1 MNAEE
6 KRKFLELKLDLEMTQ
21 ITVDQLKTRL
31 LSAETALEERDQ
43 KIMERDQKIMER
55 DQKIMELNKQLENSE
70 TSKKKRSAQ
79 NAVDAIEYIS
89 RNGRP
94 IGGEQTYNMVH
105 LLQVEDELKKV
116 FMVREATDWEEQ
128 CAMAACDAIH
138 YLAYNEVNENM
149 NVLYNRI
156 HLQNIVQDLKDE
168 FIKEKK

>member
-21 ITVDQLKTRL
+21 ITVEQLKTRL

-43 KIMERDQKIMER
+43 KIMERDQKIME
-55 DQKIMELNKQLENSE
+55 LNKQLENSDLG
-70 TSKKKRSAQ
+70 KKKRSAQ

-149 NVLYNRI
+149 NGLYNRI

>member
-6 KRKFLELKLDLEMTQ
+6 KHKFLKLKLDLEMTQ

-31 LSAETALEERDQ
+31 LSAESALADRDQ
-43 KIMERDQKIMER
+43 KLH
-55 DQKIMELNKQLENSE
+55 ELREKFENSDLG
-70 TSKKKRSAQ
+70 KRKRSAQ

-149 NVLYNRI
+149 NGLYNRI

>member
-6 KRKFLELKLDLEMTQ
+6 RSVLRGFRIELDMTQ
-21 ITVDQLKTRL
+21 ITVDQLKARL
-31 LSAETALEERDQ
+31 LSAETALE
-43 KIMERDQKIMER
+43 ERDQKIMER

-149 NVLYNRI
+149 NGLYNRI